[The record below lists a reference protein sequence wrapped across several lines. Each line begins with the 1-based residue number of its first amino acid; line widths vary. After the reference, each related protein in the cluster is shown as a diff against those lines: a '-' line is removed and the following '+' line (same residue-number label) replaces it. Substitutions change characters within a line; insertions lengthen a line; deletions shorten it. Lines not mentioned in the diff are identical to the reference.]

1 MTFKK
6 VMAKETPVVIVA
18 RNLEI
23 PSEMVAAAK
32 KQILSC
38 FNHGKQPVV

>member
-1 MTFKK
+1 
-6 VMAKETPVVIVA
+6 MAKETPVVIVA

-32 KQILSC
+32 SLTLFY
-38 FNHGKQPVV
+38 FNRVKQPAD